1 MTYQILTTGILK
13 QFYPLNTFPDDLI
26 ELVMQQVKVD
36 NIYRGNVIFRQ
47 GANDTDAVYLISGS
61 IQLKSD
67 EGASFILE
75 SESDKAVYPLANIKP
90 RKFSA
95 YVHSDSAAVARIPS
109 KNIESLMFNLEKDKL
124 WTSGSV
130 ATESDVRV
138 LDSEWMMAMK
148 KTPLFQKL
156 DEESINELFHVMDEE
171 SYKAGSAVIK
181 EGEEGEFFYLIKEGQ
196 CKVTSNNDNNQAV
209 LAELGPTDSF
219 GEEALLSKAKRNATV
234 TMTTDGVLMLIS
246 KKDFEQFMFQ
256 PMVQWI
262 SSADAKQLLKEGAIP
277 VDVRRPSADKSTLK
291 KAIQV
296 PLSKL
301 REQIVDLDTK
311 SKYLILCDNK
321 REAAVSSF
329 LFSKH
334 GLDGYI
340 LRGENAPKS
349 K

>member
-1 MTYQILTTGILK
+1 ML
-13 QFYPLNTFPDDLI
+13 
-26 ELVMQQVKVD
+26 
-36 NIYRGNVIFRQ
+36 
-47 GANDTDAVYLISGS
+47 
-61 IQLKSD
+61 
-67 EGASFILE
+67 
-75 SESDKAVYPLANIKP
+75 
-90 RKFSA
+90 
-95 YVHSDSAAVARIPS
+95 
-109 KNIESLMFNLEKDKL
+109 
-124 WTSGSV
+124 
-130 ATESDVRV
+130 
-138 LDSEWMMAMK
+138 
-148 KTPLFQKL
+148 
-156 DEESINELFHVMDEE
+156 
-171 SYKAGSAVIK
+171 
-181 EGEEGEFFYLIKEGQ
+181 
-196 CKVTSNNDNNQAV
+196 
-209 LAELGPTDSF
+209 
-219 GEEALLSKAKRNATV
+219 
-234 TMTTDGVLMLIS
+234 TDGVLMLIS